1 MKQKITIPVDNVLQY
16 LSVWNGIFNLT
27 PMELKVLATFINTD
41 DLLGSD
47 NLCCYNNKKATALA
61 IGITDPNTLNNYVKK
76 LFEDLFKYKSKSFIQ
91 SLLLFSRIIVP
102 VSLKNLIICSF
113 MPVELF
119 EACIVA

>member
-41 DLLGSD
+41 DLLGSN

-76 LFEDLFKYKSKSFIQ
+76 LKDKGAIISNGKKYELNR
-91 SLLLFSRIIVP
+91 LLNTKDSH
-102 VSLKNLIICSF
+102 
-113 MPVELF
+113 
-119 EACIVA
+119 